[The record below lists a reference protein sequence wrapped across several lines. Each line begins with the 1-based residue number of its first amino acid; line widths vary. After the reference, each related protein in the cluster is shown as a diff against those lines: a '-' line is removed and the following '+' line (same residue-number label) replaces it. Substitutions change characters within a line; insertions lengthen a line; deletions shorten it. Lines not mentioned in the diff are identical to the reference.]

1 MANFASRIPRGTLRF
16 IGSRLFR
23 SLISLLLF
31 QVILFSLIQALP
43 QDLVEIEIAVG
54 SQFEAGLEEIKTA
67 GPEESLQ
74 DQFVSWLKGFY
85 GGDLGESKELR
96 EPIADILAQRLPRSL
111 MLLLP
116 GTVIGFLLG
125 IWLGKFVAWQKRGWL
140 EFVATL
146 GGTAFYTSFPPW
158 LAFVM
163 FQVIGLSLGWFP
175 VGKTIEPVKW
185 FREDITINE
194 VILKLF
200 LTVGV
205 AGLAYLL
212 VTILTRKQ
220 VRSHPRLRT
229 IGGVGIIILAVLPWI
244 TSVYG
249 PLALDLLSHLVIPLG
264 TLILLS
270 FGETMLVMRAT
281 MVEAMEADFV
291 PTARAKGLRDSQV
304 RDRHVA
310 RVAILPVLA
319 RFILQL
325 PFVIIGSFVLEKIFS
340 WDGMGKILMDAAQI
354 NDLPILMAVLSVVGV
369 GILLSHIILDLLN
382 QWLDPR
388 QRGIEGTEVAIEGE
402 R

>member
-1 MANFASRIPRGTLRF
+1 MLDLSRRIPQGTLRF
-16 IGSRLFR
+16 IGRRLIR
-23 SLISLLLF
+23 SLVSLILF

-43 QDLVEIEIAVG
+43 QDLVEIDIAV
-54 SQFEAGLEEIKTA
+54 STQWEAGLEDLQTA
-67 GPEESLQ
+67 APEEPLRQ
-74 DQFVSWLKGFY
+74 QFLSWMKAFY
-85 GGDLGESKELR
+85 QGDLGESKELK
-96 EPIADILAQRLPRSL
+96 EPIADILASRLPRSL
-111 MLLLP
+111 LLLLP
-116 GTVIGFLLG
+116 GTVAGFLLG
-125 IWLGKFVAWQKRGWL
+125 IWLGKRVAWQKRGWL
-140 EFVATL
+140 EFAATL

-200 LTVGV
+200 LTMGV
-205 AGLAYLL
+205 AGLAYLFFA
-212 VTILTRKQ
+212 ILTRRH
-220 VRSHPRLRT
+220 VRSHPRIRT
-229 IGGVGIIILAVLPWI
+229 MGGVGIIILAILPWI
-244 TSVYG
+244 TSIYG
-249 PLALDLLSHLVIPLG
+249 PLALDLLSHLVIPLV

-325 PFVIIGSFVLEKIFS
+325 PFVIIGSFVLERVFS
-340 WDGMGKILMDAAQI
+340 WEGMGKILMDAAKI

-388 QRGIEGTEVAIEGE
+388 QRGIEGTEVVIEGE
-402 R
+402 L

>member
-1 MANFASRIPRGTLRF
+1 
-16 IGSRLFR
+16 
-23 SLISLLLF
+23 LLLF

>member
-1 MANFASRIPRGTLRF
+1 MLDLSPRIPRGTLRF
-16 IGSRLFR
+16 IGRRLIR
-23 SLISLLLF
+23 SLVSLILF

-43 QDLVEIEIAVG
+43 QDLVEIDIAV
-54 SQFEAGLEEIKTA
+54 STQFEAGLEELKTA
-67 GPEESLQ
+67 GPEEPLQ
-74 DQFVSWLKGFY
+74 QQFLSWMKGFY
-85 GGDLGESKELR
+85 RGDLGESKELN

-111 MLLLP
+111 LLLLP
-116 GTVIGFLLG
+116 GTVAGFLLG
-125 IWLGKFVAWQKRGWL
+125 IWLGKRVAWQKRGWL

-185 FREDITINE
+185 FREDVTINE

-212 VTILTRKQ
+212 VTILTHKQ
-220 VRSHPRLRT
+220 ARSHSRLRT
-229 IGGVGIIILAVLPWI
+229 MTGVGIVILAVLPWI

-340 WDGMGKILMDAAQI
+340 WDGMGKILMDAAKI

-388 QRGIEGTEVAIEGE
+388 QRGIEGAEFVIEGE
-402 R
+402 L